1 MVVTLIHFIIKQ
13 GIVDMIFKDG
23 ILGLN
28 HREKNTCSNNP
39 IPTFFKIPI

>member
-23 ILGLN
+23 ILTLN
-28 HREKNTCSNNP
+28 HREKNTWCNNP
-39 IPTFFKIPI
+39 IATF

>member
-1 MVVTLIHFIIKQ
+1 MLVTLIHFIIKQ

-28 HREKNTCSNNP
+28 HREKTLAL
-39 IPTFFKIPI
+39 IILYQLF